1 MHTKNI
7 RKKRVRKCEKSY
19 KYAEIRKYTELQKY
33 KKLLT
38 YTNKITDK
46 NNMTAAM
53 NDLHRTEIKD

>member
-7 RKKRVRKCEKSY
+7 RKKGVHKSKKGC
-19 KYAEIRKYTELQKY
+19 KYAEIGKNTELQKY

-38 YTNKITDK
+38 YTNKIIDK

-53 NDLHRTEIKD
+53 NDLHRLEIKG